1 MAGIIVPLVSMLN
14 FLILAR
20 VISSWVVMA
29 APQLRRNSIV
39 GPILNV
45 IHQLTEPMLAP
56 IRKLIPPM
64 GGLDMS
70 PLILWFLM
78 SALLRIL

>member
-1 MAGIIVPLVSMLN
+1 MTGIIVSLVSMLN

-29 APQLRRNSIV
+29 APQLRRNAIA

-56 IRKLIPPM
+56 IRRLIPPM

-78 SALLRIL
+78 SALLRVL